1 MVVIATAQCRALCN
15 IFTDEPVFVKWT
27 RRRKELSPRFD
38 FLLWHTHTWICSR
51 AALGHER
58 VNISRPVTMAAILCR
73 SALSGSSTARSARA
87 GTVRSVYMHVCK
99 VPLPAQHTVSL
110 CTSCT
115 LAICA
120 PVSHA
125 GFFFCTLFLRHTCL
139 LACVH
144 AEAAAKAIVK
154 CNGMTLLSWQFVV
167 TACLSAWLDGCCTWE
182 TRLSHAIAR
191 LDWMSCINLQYLFL
205 QILQCHALYL
215 TFFRSLVCS
224 FMHTSCTYFVVSRA
238 HIWVPPNWTA
248 KLSRLSTETLAT
260 ILRSFSSKT
269 SLWCFSFPLFYI
281 FVRGIFSSF

>member
-1 MVVIATAQCRALCN
+1 MNMPEERAIATL
-15 IFTDEPVFVKWT
+15 W
-27 RRRKELSPRFD
+27 LSIVT
-38 FLLWHTHTWICSR
+38 HTHMNMQQGSSGPRESKYQST
-51 AALGHER
+51 GHNGCYSLSVCAFWLVHSSVSTRGNSEER
-58 VNISRPVTMAAILCR
+58 VHACVQSASACTAYSISLHQ
-73 SALSGSSTARSARA
+73 L
-87 GTVRSVYMHVCK
+87 
-99 VPLPAQHTVSL
+99 
-110 CTSCT
+110 
-115 LAICA
+115 
-120 PVSHA
+120 HA
-125 GFFFCTLFLRHTCL
+125 GYMCSCVACCFVFFCTLFLRHTCL

>member
-1 MVVIATAQCRALCN
+1 MNTPEERAIATLWLS
-15 IFTDEPVFVKWT
+15 IVT
-27 RRRKELSPRFD
+27 R
-38 FLLWHTHTWICSR
+38 THTWICSR

-58 VNISRPVTMAAILCR
+58 VNISRPVTMAAILCQL
-73 SALSGSSTARSARA
+73 ALFGSSTAWSARA

-115 LAICA
+115 LAICV

-125 GFFFCTLFLRHTCL
+125 GFFCTLFLRHTCL

-191 LDWMSCINLQYLFL
+191 LDWNELC
-205 QILQCHALYL
+205 
-215 TFFRSLVCS
+215 
-224 FMHTSCTYFVVSRA
+224 
-238 HIWVPPNWTA
+238 
-248 KLSRLSTETLAT
+248 
-260 ILRSFSSKT
+260 
-269 SLWCFSFPLFYI
+269 
-281 FVRGIFSSF
+281 